1 MRRYSIKIKKK
12 KLSSHSLC
20 LLGRLFHIYLMPTLE
35 SLTWIS
41 EHLMLEARAF
51 HSPRQ
56 PGVPDSS
63 TAFQDPSEHD
73 QSQESLEA

>member
-12 KLSSHSLC
+12 KAQFPLSLPS
-20 LLGRLFHIYLMPTLE
+20 GRLFHIYLMPTLE